1 MQAADKSSHV
11 RPTQPATVRPAT
23 PSRVLS
29 TPATNP
35 SQRLMVI
42 PGQPGVA
49 RAVNPVSAINQTVGV
64 PGEQQYTLQL
74 VQPGTGKAIF

>member
-1 MQAADKSSHV
+1 
-11 RPTQPATVRPAT
+11 
-23 PSRVLS
+23 
-29 TPATNP
+29 
-35 SQRLMVI
+35 MVI

-74 VQPGTGKAIF
+74 VQPGTGKIRSFFCLICHYQRKFSFFKNVNMFFKTVVKL

>member
-1 MQAADKSSHV
+1 
-11 RPTQPATVRPAT
+11 
-23 PSRVLS
+23 
-29 TPATNP
+29 
-35 SQRLMVI
+35 MVI

-74 VQPGTGKAIF
+74 VQPGTGKIRSFFV